1 MSKTKPWP
9 LLWVFIVGK
18 DLQAK
23 NPQVLTEIP
32 EDVKD
37 LIRNHGTFLM
47 YRKGRKQR
55 TFDFWKPICAHYQID
70 LMKDE

>member
-9 LLWVFIVGK
+9 LLWVFIVDK
-18 DLQAK
+18 NLQDK
-23 NPQVLTEIP
+23 NGALLTIP

-37 LIRNHGTFLM
+37 LIRNHGAILM
-47 YRKGRKQR
+47 YRKGRKLR
-55 TFDFWKPICAHYQID
+55 GFDFWKPICAHYQID